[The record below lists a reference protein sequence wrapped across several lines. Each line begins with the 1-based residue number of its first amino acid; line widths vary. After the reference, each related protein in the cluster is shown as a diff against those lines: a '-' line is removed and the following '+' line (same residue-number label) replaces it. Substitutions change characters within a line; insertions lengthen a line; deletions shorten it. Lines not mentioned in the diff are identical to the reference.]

1 LTLTELIVVW
11 VSSPPSWI
19 YSRKDLN
26 KGSVAFARAAT
37 RRADGHVAYRG
48 WGKPAQP
55 QKSIL
60 LCPSR

>member
-1 LTLTELIVVW
+1 LTLTALIVVS
-11 VSSPPSWI
+11 VTSPPSWTC
-19 YSRKDLN
+19 SKKDLK
-26 KGSVAFARAAT
+26 KGSVAFAWAAT